1 MVSNPRSNPFD
12 VRSAAKFVTAVG
24 LAILSVGVFFVANV
38 IYRNNIAR
46 GCKTVVVEATKVV
59 EPPTPKPT
67 PTTRPE
73 FVFPTPIPT
82 YESYKSLPD
91 RYTPTM
97 PPYTRLTKDKW
108 SYESCKP
115 KIKLKSTLPFSI
127 GGPITFVGLTLLV
140 GTKRSK
146 FGQDVAED
154 I

>member
-1 MVSNPRSNPFD
+1 MKPNTSSNSFN
-12 VRSAAKFVTAVG
+12 VRSAAKFITAVG
-24 LAILSVGVFFVANV
+24 LSILSIGMFFVANV
-38 IYRNNIAR
+38 VYRNNIAR

-59 EPPTPKPT
+59 EVPTPTPT

-82 YESYKSLPD
+82 YKSYKSLPD

-97 PPYTRLTKDKW
+97 PPYTRYTKDKW

-127 GGPITFVGLTLLV
+127 GGPIAFVGLTLLV
-140 GTKRSK
+140 GTKRSN
-146 FGQDVAED
+146 FDLGAPED
-154 I
+154 T